1 MAKETQLQKQFK
13 EADISR
19 IRNIIEGRYGERT
32 KTQVGYNNL
41 KQERIEG
48 EEWEDENGKRWIKK
62 NNIIQSVTKLDSI
75 KELIKFP
82 LKCPCCSKAMKP
94 NQYNKKMYA
103 IHGKCFN
110 CVIEME
116 TKLKMEGKFEEY
128 EKQLLNQNRL
138 SHLDEFETAIDE
150 YVKST
155 SESFITEDGKK
166 ERWLNSNVIDY
177 EWVEEMKKYIQ
188 EEKQKEL

>member
-19 IRNIIEGRYGERT
+19 IRNIIEGRYGEKT
-32 KTQVGYNNL
+32 KTQVGFSQKKEEHKEGDIWEENEKTWVIKNGI
-41 KQERIEG
+41 KQ
-48 EEWEDENGKRWIKK
+48 
-62 NNIIQSVTKLDSI
+62 NITKLDSI

-103 IHGKCFN
+103 IHGKCFD
-110 CVIEME
+110 CVLEME
-116 TKLKMEGKFEEY
+116 TKLKLEGKFEEY

-138 SHLDEFETAIDE
+138 SHLDEFETAINE

-177 EWVEEMKKYIQ
+177 EWVEEMRKYIQ

>member
-19 IRNIIEGRYGERT
+19 IRNIIEGRYGEKT
-32 KTQVGYNNL
+32 KTQVGFSQKKEEHKEGDIWEENEKTWTIKNGI
-41 KQERIEG
+41 KQTI
-48 EEWEDENGKRWIKK
+48 
-62 NNIIQSVTKLDSI
+62 TKLDSI

-103 IHGKCFN
+103 IHGKCFD
-110 CVIEME
+110 CVLEME
-116 TKLKMEGKFEEY
+116 TKLKLEGKFEEY

-138 SHLDEFETAIDE
+138 SHLDEFETAINE
-150 YVKST
+150 YIKST

-166 ERWLNSNVIDY
+166 ERWLGGGIDD
-177 EWVEEMKKYIQ
+177 EWVEEMRKYIQ

>member
-19 IRNIIEGRYGERT
+19 IRNIIEGRYGEKT
-32 KTQVGYNNL
+32 KTQVGFSQKKEEHKEGDIWEENEKTWTIKSGI
-41 KQERIEG
+41 KQTI
-48 EEWEDENGKRWIKK
+48 
-62 NNIIQSVTKLDSI
+62 TKLDSI

-103 IHGKCFN
+103 IHGKCFD
-110 CVIEME
+110 CVLEME
-116 TKLKMEGKFEEY
+116 TKLKLEGKFEEY

-177 EWVEEMKKYIQ
+177 EWVEEMRKYIQ

>member
-19 IRNIIEGRYGERT
+19 IRNIIEGRYGEKT
-32 KTQVGYNNL
+32 KTQVGFSQKKEEHKEGDIWEENEKTWVIKNGI
-41 KQERIEG
+41 KQTI
-48 EEWEDENGKRWIKK
+48 
-62 NNIIQSVTKLDSI
+62 TKLDSI

-103 IHGKCFN
+103 IHSKCFD
-110 CVIEME
+110 CVLEME
-116 TKLKMEGKFEEY
+116 TKLKLEGKFEEY

-138 SHLDEFETAIDE
+138 SHLDEFETAINE

-166 ERWLNSNVIDY
+166 ERWLGGGIDD

>member
-19 IRNIIEGRYGERT
+19 IRNIIEGRYGEKT
-32 KTQVGYNNL
+32 KTQIGFSQKKEEHKEGDIWEENEKTWTIKNGI
-41 KQERIEG
+41 KQTI
-48 EEWEDENGKRWIKK
+48 
-62 NNIIQSVTKLDSI
+62 TKLDSI

-103 IHGKCFN
+103 IHGKCFD
-110 CVIEME
+110 CVLEME
-116 TKLKMEGKFEEY
+116 TKLKLEGKFEEY

-166 ERWLNSNVIDY
+166 ERWLGGGIDD
-177 EWVEEMKKYIQ
+177 EWVEEMRKYIQ

>member
-19 IRNIIEGRYGERT
+19 IRNIIEGRYGEKT
-32 KTQVGYNNL
+32 KTQVGFSQKKEEHKEGDIWEENEKTWVIKNGI
-41 KQERIEG
+41 KQTI
-48 EEWEDENGKRWIKK
+48 
-62 NNIIQSVTKLDSI
+62 TKLDSI

-103 IHGKCFN
+103 IHGKCFD
-110 CVIEME
+110 CVLEME
-116 TKLKMEGKFEEY
+116 TKLKLEGKFEEY

-138 SHLDEFETAIDE
+138 SHLDEFETAINE

-177 EWVEEMKKYIQ
+177 EWVEEMRKYIQ